1 MPEPRP
7 KSQTVAPISVGK
19 RFAARPPAVAPRLPR
34 LLPAASPAL
43 TCAAVEACRVLCHI
57 ARFARASLRDDA
69 ARTLAPR
76 CGVNRCPAACPIR
89 KPLPRSLAGL
99 RFVARPPAVA
109 PRLSRLS
116 PASSPALP
124 CTWRSKPAARR
135 ATSRASHTARSGL
148 VVCDDAA
155 RTLAPRRNVQR
166 CPRSVPNAQ
175 TALFILCLRERFAT
189 RPPALVARLFAR
201 PSGRCRCD
209 ALSLPCGAP
218 HRAPLAPASTTRPAL
233 VRRAATSNEA
243 HAACPVRKPR
253 SYSLPAN
260 ASLPAVRRGPAS
272 FSPGVEGHR
281 RACGALSLPRIVPHC
296 ALREDAGHTLAP
308 RGDVQRCP
316 CRAPS
321 LINRFPDSLPANTP
335 LPGRSP
341 WPYVFCPSPAA
352 SRGARRSNP
361 AARLATSRAS
371 LAHRSG
377 IAVCD
382 HAPRT
387 LAPRHEVQRCPCLR
401 AQFATPLSRLSASKR
416 FVVRPPVVAPRISR
430 PSPAQSRC
438 VPARATL

>member
-1 MPEPRP
+1 MPAPRA
-7 KSQTVAPISVGK
+7 QVASRYPDCLQANASLPGHPRDPTSLSPSARGVLGRCRSRSALSLPCAVPPSALCERLAPVLRIATMQPALFAPRRNLKRCPSRVPSRKPLPRFSVGK

-175 TALFILCLRERFAT
+175 TALLILCLRTIR
-189 RPPALVARLFAR
+189 
-201 PSGRCRCD
+201 
-209 ALSLPCGAP
+209 
-218 HRAPLAPASTTRPAL
+218 
-233 VRRAATSNEA
+233 
-243 HAACPVRKPR
+243 
-253 SYSLPAN
+253 Y
-260 ASLPAVRRGPAS
+260 
-272 FSPGVEGHR
+272 
-281 RACGALSLPRIVPHC
+281 
-296 ALREDAGHTLAP
+296 
-308 RGDVQRCP
+308 
-316 CRAPS
+316 
-321 LINRFPDSLPANTP
+321 
-335 LPGRSP
+335 
-341 WPYVFCPSPAA
+341 
-352 SRGARRSNP
+352 P
-361 AARLATSRAS
+361 AARLGCTPFCTPVGALPLRRSKLAVRCATSRAP
-371 LAHRSG
+371 RSG
-377 IAVCD
+377 LDDAARTR
-382 HAPRT
+382 APR
-387 LAPRHEVQRCPCLR
+387 RDVQRSSCRVPSSQTAFL
-401 AQFATPLSRLSASKR
+401 FSAGKR
-416 FVVRPPVVAPRISR
+416 FFASSPPWPR
-430 PSPAQSRC
+430 
-438 VPARATL
+438 VFLARR